1 MWRASG
7 LTGRRAGSARAVRCQ
22 STRPARTSSGRSRAA
37 NRRALGLLSR
47 SLATP
52 ERYAPLRPPKTGRR
66 TVHPRL
72 IEAVKEQALP
82 SRATLWRITDV
93 PEEPRTDRA
102 RGTSRGLVH
111 RRGHGRILEQIRPA
125 AEQHD
130 GRLVPE
136 LTDVEKARRT
146 SVE

>member
-22 STRPARTSSGRSRAA
+22 STRAARTSSGRSRAA

-72 IEAVKEQALP
+72 IEAVQEQALP
-82 SRATLWRITDV
+82 SRATLWRIADV

-102 RGTSRGLVH
+102 RGTSGGLVH
-111 RRGHGRILEQIRPA
+111 RSRADPRADSSCGWSTT
-125 AEQHD
+125 D

-136 LTDVEKARRT
+136 LTDVEKGASDLGR
-146 SVE
+146 